1 MSERDE
7 RTSGPESA
15 GGEDA
20 MRDRPRTGAAA
31 AARARRIGGRVV
43 GARPTADQPPAQ
55 AAETRPSDTAGP
67 SDTPQEKPAESSPN
81 VSVAKADAP
90 AAELPAP
97 PSGTAPLPGWLN
109 WLPAMV
115 LGAGALVMAILLVVF
130 SHGVWWGATPPG
142 KPSAQQVNAAR
153 DQVLAAAKSCV
164 ATSNTYKYT
173 DIAGYESK
181 ALACT
186 TGKVKSQVQTTIQTS
201 IKSLAP
207 KLKHSQ
213 TCQIN
218 TAGIEKVGADGTW
231 TLLVFGQLE
240 STDTNNPQGVT
251 DPFAAQV
258 QMQQVHGKWLMSG
271 LNEIS
276 GQA

>member
-31 AARARRIGGRVV
+31 AARARRIGGRVA
-43 GARPTADQPPAQ
+43 GARPTAEEPPSET
-55 AAETRPSDTAGP
+55 AA
-67 SDTPQEKPAESSPN
+67 K
-81 VSVAKADAP
+81 VSVAKAAAP
-90 AAELPAP
+90 AAELPARP
-97 PSGTAPLPGWLN
+97 PDAAPLPGWLN

-186 TGKVKSQVQTTIQTS
+186 TGKVRSQVQTTIQTS

-271 LNEIS
+271 LSEIS
-276 GQA
+276 SQA